1 MGLWR
6 NPVQP
11 MVYLDLAIDEPASVV
26 VAVAAIAEV
35 KDLRL
40 FEQTRDHW
48 NFVVVVQAEV
58 QSFQRAAERM
68 KGYYYSTG
76 LGGW

>member
-1 MGLWR
+1 
-6 NPVQP
+6 
-11 MVYLDLAIDEPASVV
+11 MVYLDLAIDGPASVV
-26 VAVAAIAEV
+26 VAAIAEV
-35 KDLRL
+35 MDMRS
-40 FEQTRDHW
+40 FEQIRDHW
-48 NFVVVVQAEV
+48 SSVVVVRAEV